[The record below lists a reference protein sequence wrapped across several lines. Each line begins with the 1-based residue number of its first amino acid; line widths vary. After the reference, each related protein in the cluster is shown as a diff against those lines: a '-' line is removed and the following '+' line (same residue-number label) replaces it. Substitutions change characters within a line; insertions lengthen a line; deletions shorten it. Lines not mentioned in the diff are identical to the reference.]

1 MKKGAT
7 VLLVLLLAS
16 SVVYAKGCEVQKKA
30 GEYDVTITVNYG
42 TGNSD
47 ETAPGR

>member
-1 MKKGAT
+1 MKKGAA
-7 VLLVLLLAS
+7 VILVLLLAS

-30 GEYDVTITVNYG
+30 GGSDVSITVNYG